1 MGCGKSTLM
10 KYLAGHEST
19 GKHLLEWANG
29 QTLHCPS
36 YYFSKTGTSKLQMS
50 LQGLYRTLLATL
62 LQYERDMSRVAFPTW
77 QVSDLEYPPTSAVL
91 RDALEKVLT
100 HSGLSCKYCIFI
112 DGLDEY
118 GEADYGLRGELAGD
132 ILKLARL
139 SAVKLVVSSRPEPVF
154 KLTFAHCQT
163 LELHELTKNDI
174 AAYVDAEIRRR
185 ALPQVLTS
193 METDQ
198 LHSLCDEVI
207 RKAQGVFLW
216 VTIAVASILNGIA
229 DYETLSEL
237 RSRLQQ
243 LDARLTILF
252 KQILTERV
260 HASHRKQLARILLME
275 CRHDFGTRW
284 LSDGFNAFLETY
296 KLAQAISPHVDTSH
310 DCSMLLDTREIKSR
324 VSDLQIRLPGRSCG
338 LYLDGSTT
346 RSTDDSINFRLEP
359 LRLSH
364 SSLYRFL
371 DQDETRALLL
381 EQAGDDFRV
390 EEAIVIGQIAYL
402 VYRME
407 EPQHVWPI
415 QITYVLFEIVRRIEM
430 IEISTGLMQTKLIS
444 IFGNILVRGFQSE
457 NPTLADL
464 EAADPD
470 FDVSSETHLGP
481 PYDFIGLP
489 LLQRR
494 GGSLHDSD
502 LLSLTIES
510 GFLCYLK
517 YRISTCRG
525 FPLKTGTP
533 LLFYPLQTTSGFMDW
548 MDDERSREV
557 DQIYYLLPPFD
568 GKSQRSEECHVAPIR
583 LLLKEGADPNELCDE
598 ITPWSVILQK
608 LCSEHAHH
616 VPRQPVRPLYG
627 DTWPEESDS
636 LRQFREKLE
645 IAKVMLQHGADP
657 LLCIETPGYSI
668 SPQIFTKLLER
679 ECCSGNAQK
688 DCICAFASQ
697 VQPLLTELV
706 ELVEWRRYFRQQ
718 MRTDGELLVQG
729 AWLVLLL
736 AYIVQR
742 FLTSSF

>member
-1 MGCGKSTLM
+1 MPNELNPDFVRIKLQEWLRFPSIDDRRADILKPHQDTFRWVLLPSPSTDGSSSPGSHFVKWLRNGSGIYWIQGKMGCGKSTLM

-216 VTIAVASILNGIA
+216 VTIVVASILNGIA

-296 KLAQAISPHVDTSH
+296 KLAQAISP
-310 DCSMLLDTREIKSR
+310 LR
-324 VSDLQIRLPGRSCG
+324 VRGG
-338 LYLDGSTT
+338 
-346 RSTDDSINFRLEP
+346 
-359 LRLSH
+359 H
-364 SSLYRFL
+364 
-371 DQDETRALLL
+371 
-381 EQAGDDFRV
+381 
-390 EEAIVIGQIAYL
+390 AIVARLKRQVREQIA
-402 VYRME
+402 
-407 EPQHVWPI
+407 
-415 QITYVLFEIVRRIEM
+415 
-430 IEISTGLMQTKLIS
+430 
-444 IFGNILVRGFQSE
+444 
-457 NPTLADL
+457 
-464 EAADPD
+464 
-470 FDVSSETHLGP
+470 
-481 PYDFIGLP
+481 
-489 LLQRR
+489 
-494 GGSLHDSD
+494 
-502 LLSLTIES
+502 
-510 GFLCYLK
+510 
-517 YRISTCRG
+517 
-525 FPLKTGTP
+525 
-533 LLFYPLQTTSGFMDW
+533 
-548 MDDERSREV
+548 
-557 DQIYYLLPPFD
+557 
-568 GKSQRSEECHVAPIR
+568 
-583 LLLKEGADPNELCDE
+583 
-598 ITPWSVILQK
+598 
-608 LCSEHAHH
+608 
-616 VPRQPVRPLYG
+616 
-627 DTWPEESDS
+627 
-636 LRQFREKLE
+636 
-645 IAKVMLQHGADP
+645 
-657 LLCIETPGYSI
+657 
-668 SPQIFTKLLER
+668 
-679 ECCSGNAQK
+679 
-688 DCICAFASQ
+688 
-697 VQPLLTELV
+697 
-706 ELVEWRRYFRQQ
+706 
-718 MRTDGELLVQG
+718 
-729 AWLVLLL
+729 
-736 AYIVQR
+736 
-742 FLTSSF
+742 